1 MTTRDPRIDAYI
13 EAAPEYA
20 RPLLEELRR
29 RVHDACPDV
38 VETIKWRA
46 PAFEAGGFLGGMAA
60 FQQHCSFA
68 FWQEKLLVAE
78 DEATREIVQALGRI
92 SGLKDLPGKAPT
104 RRVLKRAVALLAAGA
119 KVPKARKARPAIEA
133 HPEFTAALAKNR
145 AAARH
150 FVGFAPSQQREYHEW
165 ITTAKRDA
173 TRAQRIA
180 SAVEWI
186 AEGKHRHWKYER

>member
-1 MTTRDPRIDAYI
+1 MATRDPRIDAYI
-13 EAAPEYA
+13 EAAPEHA
-20 RPLLEELRR
+20 RPVLEELRR

-46 PAFEAGGFLGGMAA
+46 PAFEAGGFLSGMAA
-60 FQQHCSFA
+60 FQKHCSFV
-68 FWQEKLLVAE
+68 FWQEKLLLAA
-78 DEATREIVQALGRI
+78 DEETREVVQALGRI
-92 SGLKDLPGKAPT
+92 SGPKDLPGKAPM

-119 KVPKARKARPAIEA
+119 KVPKAAKARPPIEA

-145 AAARH
+145 AAARQ
-150 FVGFAPSQQREYHEW
+150 FSGFAPSQQREYHEW

-180 SAVEWI
+180 LAVDWI
-186 AEGKHRHWKYER
+186 AAGKHRHWKYER